1 MDLIK
6 LNNVLWK
13 GDKIT
18 VFVRKDNIASFY
30 EKDGKTLVHTVNDE
44 RYVLDGR
51 FVENLLK
58 VFPSIIIIG

>member
-1 MDLIK
+1 MELIK

-30 EKDGKTLVHTVNDE
+30 ERDGKTLVHTVNDE
-44 RYVLDGR
+44 RYVIDGC
-51 FVENLLK
+51 FAEDLLK
-58 VFPSIIIIG
+58 EFPPAVTIG